1 MSSLSS
7 NPKLQLA
14 ATAVVSAAL
23 AAGAILSYQH
33 LQQFK
38 QPHSSRRRYS
48 IPNLPSNGNGDP
60 ALQPVTRMG
69 PLPKPD
75 PEDEHNQVL
84 AHRAQNGDWD
94 DELIL
99 EQLARNRVFLGDEGL
114 VKLRNAFVIVV
125 GCGGVGSHACAALA
139 RSGVSKIRL
148 IDFDQVT
155 LSSLNRHAVATL
167 ADVGLPKVQCLQR
180 RLIAITPWVKFDL
193 RLQKF
198 DASVAVDLLEGWKG
212 DPAQKPDFVIDAID
226 NIDSK
231 VELLKF
237 CHDNGLPVISSMGA
251 GTKSDPTRVMV
262 GDISASFEDAL
273 SRATRRKLK
282 LKGVTS
288 GIPVVYSTEKMGPGK
303 AALLPLPEEEFQK
316 GAVSDL
322 SVLPDFRV
330 RILPVLGTM
339 PAVFGYTVANHVILS
354 ITGKLYNF
362 EDPAY
367 LSPSV
372 TDFCLGYPMD
382 YQPAKARDKMYESIL
397 AYVQASEEKIVR
409 MIEGGRTDVCIGL
422 KVPITPGDIAF
433 LVEEAFRG
441 RSAVSGIPTKLMLIR
456 WKKPE
461 KTTLIRIGEGKD
473 EQKSSNLRL
482 RDLVC
487 MTKEEAVRHLNEVLL
502 GNKNLEELYD
512 KEVIEKVEARQ
523 KEAEE
528 YEKHR

>member
-1 MSSLSS
+1 MTSLTS
-7 NPKLQLA
+7 NPKVQLA
-14 ATAVVSAAL
+14 ATAVVSAAV
-23 AAGAILSYQH
+23 AAAAVLSYQR
-33 LQQFK
+33 LQQDGRRASRLK
-38 QPHSSRRRYS
+38 QS
-48 IPNLPSNGNGDP
+48 IPGPNESDSALPT
-60 ALQPVTRMG
+60 LTRVG

-75 PEDEHNQVL
+75 KEDEHNQVL
-84 AHRAQNGDWD
+84 AHRAQNGDFD

-114 VKLRNAFVIVV
+114 ARLRDSCVVIV

-139 RSGVSKIRL
+139 RSGVSRLRL

-180 RLIAITPWVKFDL
+180 RLVAVTPWVRFDL

-198 DASVAVDLLEGWKG
+198 DGKVADELLGGWVEDEGGKAVR
-212 DPAQKPDFVIDAID
+212 PVDFVIDAID

-231 VELLKF
+231 VELLKY
-237 CHDNGLPVISSMGA
+237 CHDHGLPVISAMGA

-262 GDISASFEDAL
+262 GDIGASFEDGL
-273 SRATRRKLK
+273 SRATRRRLK
-282 LKGVTS
+282 LLGVSS
-288 GIPVVYSTEKMGPGK
+288 GIPVVYSTEKMGEGK
-303 AALLPLPEEEFQK
+303 AALLPLSEEEFQK
-316 GAVSDL
+316 GAVGDL
-322 SVLPDFRV
+322 GVLPDFRV

-339 PAVFGYTVANHVILS
+339 PAVFGYTVANHVILRL
-354 ITGKLYNF
+354 T
-362 EDPAY
+362 
-367 LSPSV
+367 
-372 TDFCLGYPMD
+372 GYPID
-382 YQPAKARDKMYESIL
+382 YQPAKARDKMYDAIL

-441 RSAVSGIPTKLMLIR
+441 RSAVTGIPTKLVLTR
-456 WKKPE
+456 WRKPLE
-461 KTTLIRIGEGKD
+461 TTLVRIGEGNA

-487 MTKEEAVRHLNEVLL
+487 MTKEEATRHQKEILQ
-502 GNKNLEELYD
+502 GAKNLEDLYSR
-512 KEVIEKVEARQ
+512 EVIEMVEARQ
-523 KEAEE
+523 KEAEA
-528 YEKHR
+528 YERYR